1 MVQASELLVAC
12 LFELLCSATPFHH
25 TLTFAETT
33 KTEILSPNRIM
44 LYPLQPYQPRHS
56 RGLLDLLRLLQ
67 LMMCCACCVAVSE
80 LSAQSPVPP
89 QIAYILPDVCAPN
102 MNTYIEIFAPRA
114 PSGGFLRDGV
124 YNNSPTND
132 VRVVLANPERDSSK
146 VVLGPVVVSWQ
157 GRLISTQVFVLPN
170 VRPNSSRW
178 DALRAEFRIPIR
190 VRTPVGESNAD
201 TLYIV
206 QPFAMGNL
214 VMGQGTVFGE
224 GSLGV
229 RSPRGAMIVD
239 SLRLLPNTVYTVS
252 TNDCDPR
259 TEGIQG
265 FLPFVLLST
274 GLVDGRGSTI
284 NVGGNGIQ
292 GGPGG
297 GGGGGQVCDA
307 NPGSANGAGLG
318 TQGGNGYTG
327 GGGGGFN
334 GTGGNASARSSFQN
348 AGFGSGS
355 APINEHDVRGDGGSV
370 VAANG
375 GRSLTGVPGGRATNT
390 ITGSGNTRTAV
401 PANPESAGGG
411 TGHPFGISGRANRPT
426 DASATDEFLTFGGG
440 DGGGQRPAFIGFTG
454 FGGDGG
460 GYGSAGNSPTV
471 GNNNAANARNQGG
484 RAHGNSLVI
493 PLAGGSGGGSGN
505 AVANC
510 GGHGGGGGGAI
521 RLFAPDVR
529 NLVLLAKGSDG
540 GVGARGGLFSPTPAD
555 GGGGSGGH
563 VGIQTKSTLGTD
575 VVADV
580 SGGVSPTRSDTAG
593 YGRVR
598 IDVPST
604 TGFNVRPSGAF
615 GGTTT
620 SGMITSLGVGITSDT
635 STLARSPFSNSLTI
649 RGSYG
654 GVMGSQV
661 RLYYRTLS
669 RPWQFTEQ
677 FMAAVSSIPTWS
689 AQIPALTQAANPE
702 PSGAADSIIVTVAM
716 QSIPNP
722 SSDPLSADPPW
733 AMSQAATNM
742 LRVPKLPLVL
752 APSAATV
759 SQAVVITTPQGS
771 QTRRDTLRLS
781 IANCRDA
788 ELLVRGLQ
796 LSQSS
801 RAFRLIGVA
810 QNVSPENP
818 LGVPVARPTLEP
830 DNVLRFR
837 EQDFGR
843 QLVEI
848 EVNPTLLA
856 DSIVRDTLLITH
868 NDTLPDV
875 QGSVLRFVPELR
887 GRIANPDRRENVLR
901 VPLTAL
907 IQSYALRV
915 DMPASINFGNVPSG
929 SQATREF
936 IVTNTG
942 TTTASF
948 SIVSRIGDQQQFV
961 IEPAAFT
968 TRNIEPGG
976 TYRFSITFV
985 PSGVRSFQQDINIR
999 IASVEPRLANQASIP
1014 FTVRLEGSSLEP
1026 ILDASQ
1032 SSQQVRT
1039 ELRRC
1044 LPADSAMTR
1053 TADLQVQLFNAGNDV
1068 LQVLSQELASRLR
1081 GAASSGSTP
1090 FSTSATAVSAQPQ
1103 SSGFVRLRFEAPN
1116 TTQASVQYTDTL
1128 IIRHNGR
1135 TNNPWRVALSVNVA
1149 TAVFD
1154 VRIDST
1160 RVDFGNVNFLVEK
1173 TVAVTLRNVGNIPV
1187 TIDQQM
1193 ITQGT
1198 MGVEVYRAGRI
1209 STRLEPN
1216 AVQPVTLTFAP
1227 PYFQP
1232 PDPRAL
1238 QPMRPI
1244 QGQWTL
1250 TVSAANAGSPVDSAG
1265 QRCRTQTLTV
1275 PLVGTPADPPKLS
1288 VAVWADT
1295 LNAVEPSRDTAITIY
1310 SQILTPSPFQVMRG
1324 ETFVGTLRI
1333 GNAMFF
1339 PQRMSSDVSQMPRI
1353 TRNVLTTNPTT
1364 GTERVVSFEVPNV
1377 ILGAGRQVLAR
1388 LSGSPILSSTTLSVL
1403 RWERDSV
1410 AWRSTSISS
1419 YTTATL
1425 TPALQHLPGDGLL
1438 VMTVCYEAGAPRLI
1452 APTRSITLLGRTMKV
1467 VHVLPNPAS
1476 DVMTVNVAVPSAGE
1490 YSVHLVSLLGERT
1503 LLTRW
1508 TRTANASDAERLE
1521 MSLPLASVPSGV
1533 YYLELLAPYGRET
1546 VLVQIAK

>member
-1 MVQASELLVAC
+1 
-12 LFELLCSATPFHH
+12 
-25 TLTFAETT
+25 
-33 KTEILSPNRIM
+33 
-44 LYPLQPYQPRHS
+44 
-56 RGLLDLLRLLQ
+56 
-67 LMMCCACCVAVSE
+67 MMWCICCTAASE

-89 QIAYILPDVCAPN
+89 QIAYVLPDVCAPN
-102 MNTYIEIFAPRA
+102 MNTYIEILAPRV
-114 PSGGFLRDGV
+114 PNGGFLRDGV
-124 YNNSPTND
+124 YDNSSTSE

-146 VVLGPVVVSWQ
+146 VVLGPLVVSWQ
-157 GRLISTQVFVLPN
+157 GRLISTQVFVLPT

-190 VRTPVGESNAD
+190 VRTPVGESNTD

-206 QPFAMGNL
+206 QPFALGNL
-214 VMGQGTVFGE
+214 SIGQGTVFGA
-224 GSLGV
+224 GGLGV

-239 SLRLLPNTVYTVS
+239 SLRLLPNTAYTVS
-252 TNDCDPR
+252 TDDCDPR

-265 FLPFVLLST
+265 FLPFVLLSM

-307 NPGSANGAGLG
+307 NPGSATGAGLG

-334 GTGGNASARSSFQN
+334 GTGGNFSARSAFQR

-355 APINEHDVRGDGGSV
+355 EPIDEHGVRGDGGTV

-375 GRSLTGVPGGRATNT
+375 GRSLTGVAGGRATNT
-390 ITGSGNTRTAV
+390 ITGSGSTLTAL

-454 FGGDGG
+454 FAGDGG
-460 GYGSAGNSPTV
+460 GYGSAGNSPTI
-471 GNNNAANARNQGG
+471 GNNNAANAKNQGG

-540 GVGARGGLFSPTPAD
+540 GVGVRGGLLSPPAAD

-563 VGIQTKSTLGTD
+563 VGIHTKSALGSD
-575 VVADV
+575 VVIDV

-593 YGRVR
+593 HGRVR
-598 IDVPST
+598 IDAAST

-615 GGTTT
+615 GGTAA
-620 SGMITSLGVGITSDT
+620 SGMVTSLGVGITSDT
-635 STLARSPFSNSLTI
+635 STLARSPFSNTLTMH
-649 RGSYG
+649 GSYG
-654 GVMGSQV
+654 GVMGSRV

-669 RPWQFTEQ
+669 RPWRFTDQ
-677 FMAAVSSIPTWS
+677 VTSAVSSIPTWT
-689 AQIPALTQAANPE
+689 AQIPALTQAVDPE

-733 AMSQAATNM
+733 AMSQAATNI

-771 QTRRDTLRLS
+771 QTRRDTLRLF

-788 ELLVRGLQ
+788 ELLVHGLQ
-796 LSQSS
+796 LSQG
-801 RAFRLIGVA
+801 RAFRLIGAA
-810 QNVSPENP
+810 QNVSPANP
-818 LGVPVARPTLEP
+818 FGVPAARPILEP

-843 QLVEI
+843 QLVEV
-848 EVNPTLLA
+848 EVNPALLA
-856 DSIVRDTLLITH
+856 DSIVRDTLLIAH
-868 NDTLPDV
+868 NDTLSDV
-875 QGSVLRFVPELR
+875 QGSVLRFVPDVR
-887 GRIANPDRRENVLR
+887 GRIPNPDRRESLLR

-929 SQATREF
+929 SQVTREF
-936 IVTNTG
+936 VVTNTG

-948 SIVSRIGDQQQFV
+948 SIVSRMGDQQQFV
-961 IEPAAFT
+961 IEQAAFAPH
-968 TRNIEPGG
+968 NIEPGG
-976 TYRFSITFV
+976 TYRFSITFI

-999 IASVEPRLANQASIP
+999 IASVEPRLANQTSIP
-1014 FTVRLEGSSLEP
+1014 FTVRLTGSSLEP

-1032 SSQQVRT
+1032 SSQEVRT

-1053 TADLQVQLFNAGNDV
+1053 TADLQVRLFNTGNDV

-1081 GAASSGSTP
+1081 GGSSP
-1090 FSTSATAVSAQPQ
+1090 FSTSATAVSAQPG

-1116 TTQASVQYTDTL
+1116 TTQATVQYTDTL

-1135 TNNPWRVALSVNVA
+1135 TNNPWRVALSVSVA

-1154 VRIDST
+1154 VRIDSA

-1173 TVAVTLRNVGNIPV
+1173 SVAVTLRNAGNVPV

-1193 ITQGT
+1193 IIQGT
-1198 MGVEVYRAGRI
+1198 MGVQVYRSGLV

-1216 AVQPVTLTFAP
+1216 AVERVTLTFAP

-1244 QGQWTL
+1244 QGQWLL
-1250 TVSAANAGSPVDSAG
+1250 TVSAANAGSPVDSAV

-1310 SQILTPSPFQVMRG
+1310 AQILASSPFQVTRG

-1339 PQRMSSDVSQMPRI
+1339 PQRISSDLSQMPRI
-1353 TRNVLTTNPTT
+1353 TRNMLTTNPTT

-1377 ILGAGRQVLAR
+1377 ILGTGKQVLAR
-1388 LSGSPILSSTTLSVL
+1388 ISGSPILSSTTLSL
-1403 RWERDSV
+1403 ICWERDSV

-1425 TPALQHLPGDGLL
+1425 TPALQQLPGDGLL
-1438 VMTVCYEAGAPRLI
+1438 VMTVCYEAGVPRLI
-1452 APTRSITLLGRTMKV
+1452 APTRPTTLLTRTSKV
-1467 VHVLPNPAS
+1467 IHILPNPAS
-1476 DVMTVNVAVPSAGE
+1476 EVLTVNVAVPSAGE
-1490 YSVHLVSLLGERT
+1490 YSVYLVSLLGERT

-1508 TRTANASDAERLE
+1508 MRTANAADAERLE
-1521 MSLPLASVPSGV
+1521 MTLPLASVPSGV